1 MHIVTRGLVLREV
14 AYKEAD
20 KILTVLTEEGGKR
33 TVKARGCRRKG
44 SRLAAAAQLLVWSEM
59 TLFAY
64 RDHFNMNEATPLEQ
78 FWGVRSDMDKLALA
92 SYFAET
98 MEAVALEGRPDP
110 GLLSLILNSLYALD
124 KLQKPLPLVKAAYEL
139 RLLCLAG
146 SEPRLAACAGCG
158 AAQPEEPRLTGQV
171 TPEDSLEDV
180 MEKLCTAH
188 ADALGQTMRLLE
200 PGSVR
205 AAVDLFQTARSVR
218 CMGQGGSMIMASEAA
233 HLFSTVS
240 DKFVSVQDSHLQAI
254 TAALLGPEDVIWFF
268 SYSGSTRDIL
278 DLMELA
284 RARKCRLVLV
294 THYPKSPGAALADVV
309 IQCGASEGPLQLGSV
324 PARMAQLYLIDVLF
338 HEYCRRDMAATERNR
353 AQVAQ
358 ALARKHI

>member
-64 RDHFNMNEATPLEQ
+64 RDHLNMNEATPLEQ

-146 SEPRLAACAGCG
+146 YEPMLDACAVCG
-158 AAQPEEPRLTGQV
+158 AAQPEEPRLSLTDGV
-171 TPEDSLEDV
+171 LHCRGCREGLGGGGISMPLTPS
-180 MEKLCTAH
+180 
-188 ADALGQTMRLLE
+188 ALAAMRH
-200 PGSVR
+200 V
-205 AAVDLFQTARSVR
+205 A
-218 CMGQGGSMIMASEAA
+218 GGDPKR
-233 HLFSTVS
+233 LFS
-240 DKFVSVQDSHLQAI
+240 FVIDAP
-254 TAALLGPEDVIWFF
+254 G
-268 SYSGSTRDIL
+268 
-278 DLMELA
+278 LA
-284 RARKCRLVLV
+284 RMGEACEAFLL
-294 THYPKSPGAALADVV
+294 T
-309 IQCGASEGPLQLGSV
+309 QLERGF
-324 PARMAQLYLIDVLF
+324 RTLDFYKQLNL
-338 HEYCRRDMAATERNR
+338 MPMG
-353 AQVAQ
+353 
-358 ALARKHI
+358 